1 MITDTAARPRAVAG
15 TNRRRFLTALIAAP
29 LAGAAVAGC
38 RATAAPSSPGAPVL
52 PGGRRALPIPPLARS
67 VVGADGVR
75 RFDLATQ
82 AGSTEIVAGRRSA
95 TWGFNGDILGPTL
108 RARDGEKVAVTVR
121 NGLAEATSVHW
132 HGMHVPARA
141 DGGPHQMVEPGA
153 TWKAEWTVRQRA
165 STLWY
170 HPHPHGVTE
179 KHVYRG
185 LSGFFLVDDDAQDAL
200 GLPSEYGVDDVPVVV
215 QDRKFTPAGELDE
228 TAPGET
234 GLIGPTVIT
243 NGIAGASL
251 VARRDRMRLRL
262 LNGASARCF
271 EFGFADGRRFEM
283 IASDGG
289 LLAAP
294 VSLDR
299 LMLSPG
305 ERAEIVVRVAA
316 GERTMLRSYPITQ
329 RGRISGETARE
340 YGQEDTLDVL
350 ELVGSETLAAGAGA
364 VPRDLGAIAPLAAGA
379 TAPSPAAR
387 AFDLQWY
394 MINGERMDMSRIDLA
409 PVVDTTEVWT
419 VRNKDNWPHNF
430 HIHDVQFQVASF
442 NGRTPPA
449 HLRGWKD
456 TVYLAPGDSCA
467 LAMRF
472 TDYTDLTM
480 PYMYHCHL
488 LYHEDRGMM
497 GQFVVAGKGQTA
509 PTRLEMAGMP
519 GMSMPS
525 SSAPSSAGGS
535 APSASAGA
543 HGGH

>member
-1 MITDTAARPRAVAG
+1 MINDTAERPRAVAG
-15 TNRRRFLTALIAAP
+15 TNRRRFLTALLAAP

-38 RATAAPSSPGAPVL
+38 RASASPSAPSAAPL

-75 RFDLATQ
+75 RFDLAAR
-82 AGSTEIVAGRRSA
+82 AGSAEIVAGRRSA
-95 TWGFNGDILGPTL
+95 TWGFNGDVLGPTL

-141 DGGPHQMVEPGA
+141 DGGPHQMVEPGG
-153 TWKAEWTVRQRA
+153 TWQAEWTVRQRA

-185 LSGFFLVDDDAQDAL
+185 LAGFFLLDDDAQDAL

-215 QDRKFTPAGELDE
+215 QDRKFTAAGELDE
-228 TAPGET
+228 SAPGET
-234 GLIGPTVIT
+234 GLLGPTVIT
-243 NGIAGASL
+243 NGVADASL
-251 VARRDRMRLRL
+251 LVRRDRLRLRL

-271 EFGFADGRRFEM
+271 EFGFADGRRFDM

-294 VSLDR
+294 LSTDR

-305 ERAEIVVRVAA
+305 ERAEIVVVIAA
-316 GERTMLRSYPITQ
+316 GERAMLRSYPITQ

-340 YGQEDTLDVL
+340 YGQDDTLDVL
-350 ELVGSETLAAGAGA
+350 ELVGADDLRASGTA
-364 VPRDLGAIAPLAAGA
+364 VPRTLSVIAPLAAGA
-379 TAPSPAAR
+379 SAPSPASR
-387 AFDLQWY
+387 TFDLQWY

-409 PVVDTTEVWT
+409 PTVDTTEVWT
-419 VRNKDNWPHNF
+419 IRNKDNWPHNF

-442 NGRTPPA
+442 NGRTPPP

-472 TDYTDLTM
+472 TDYTDPTM

-488 LYHEDRGMM
+488 LFHEDRGMM
-497 GQFVVAGKGQTA
+497 GQFVVAAQGQTA
-509 PTRLEMAGMP
+509 PTRLEMPDMP

-525 SSAPSSAGGS
+525 AAGSSSAPASSG
-535 APSASAGA
+535 AP

>member
-1 MITDTAARPRAVAG
+1 MTNDIAERPRAVAG
-15 TNRRRFLTALIAAP
+15 STRRTFLTALIAAP
-29 LAGAAVAGC
+29 LAGAALTAC
-38 RATAAPSSPGAPVL
+38 RTSAVPAAPSL
-52 PGGRRALPIPPLARS
+52 PGGRRALPVPPLARS

-75 RFDLATQ
+75 RFELTAQ
-82 AGSTEIVAGRRSA
+82 AGGSEIVAGKRSA

-121 NGLAEATSVHW
+121 NRLAEATSVHW

-141 DGGPHQMVEPGA
+141 DGGPHQMVEPGS
-153 TWKAEWTVRQRA
+153 TWNAEWTVHQRA

-185 LSGFFLVDDDAQDAL
+185 LSGFFLLDDDEQDRL
-200 GLPSEYGVDDVPVVV
+200 GLPSEYGVDDIPVVV
-215 QDRKFTPAGELDE
+215 QDRKFTPDGELDE
-228 TAPGET
+228 TEPGET
-234 GLIGPTVIT
+234 GLLGPTAIT
-243 NGIAGASL
+243 NGVAGASL
-251 VARRDRMRLRL
+251 LARRERMRLRL

-271 EFGFADGRRFEM
+271 EFGFADGRRFET

-294 VSLDR
+294 VPMDR

-305 ERAEIVVRVAA
+305 ERAEIVVTVTA
-316 GERTMLRSYPITQ
+316 GERTMLRSYPISQ
-329 RGRISGETARE
+329 RGRMSGGIARQ
-340 YGQEDTLDVL
+340 YGQDDTLDVL
-350 ELVGSETLAAGAGA
+350 ELVGADVFEAGAGP
-364 VPRDLGAIAPLAAGA
+364 VPRVLSTIAPLAAGA
-379 TAPSPAAR
+379 TAPVPASR
-387 AFDLQWY
+387 SFDLQWY

-430 HIHDVQFQVASF
+430 HVHDVQFQITAF
-442 NGRTPPA
+442 NGKTPPA

-456 TVYLAPGDSCA
+456 TVYLAPGDTCS

-488 LYHEDRGMM
+488 LFHEDKGMM
-497 GQFVVAGKGQTA
+497 GQFVVAAKGQSA
-509 PTRLEMAGMP
+509 PTRLEMPGMP

-525 SSAPSSAGGS
+525 SSASA
-535 APSASAGA
+535 APSGASAA
-543 HGGH
+543 PHGGH

>member
-1 MITDTAARPRAVAG
+1 MINDVTERPRAVG
-15 TNRRRFLTALIAAP
+15 PSRRTFLNALVAAP
-29 LAGAAVAGC
+29 LVGAALAGC
-38 RATAAPSSPGAPVL
+38 RPGPAASAPVL

-75 RFDLATQ
+75 RFDLTAQ
-82 AGSTEIVAGRRSA
+82 AGSSEIVAGRRSA
-95 TWGFNGDILGPTL
+95 TWGFNGNILGPTL
-108 RARDGEKVAVTVR
+108 RARDGEKVAITVR
-121 NGLAEATSVHW
+121 NRLAEATSVHW

-141 DGGPHQMVEPGA
+141 DGGPHQMIEPNG
-153 TWKAEWTVRQRA
+153 TWTAEWTVRQRA

-185 LSGFFLVDDDAQDAL
+185 LSGFFLLDDDAQDAL
-200 GLPSEYGVDDVPVVV
+200 GLPSEYGVDDIPVVV
-215 QDRKFTPAGELDE
+215 QDRKFTPDGALDE
-228 TAPGET
+228 TGAGEA

-243 NGIAGASL
+243 NGVAGASL
-251 VARRDRMRLRL
+251 LVRRSRIRLRL

-294 VSLDR
+294 VLLNR

-305 ERAEIVVRVAA
+305 ERAEIVVPITA
-316 GERTMLRSYPITQ
+316 GECVMLRSYPTTV
-329 RGRISGETARE
+329 RGRMSGDIARE
-340 YGQEDTLDVL
+340 YGQDDTLDVL
-350 ELVGSETLAAGAGA
+350 ELVGAGALEAGAGA
-364 VPRDLGAIAPLAAGA
+364 VPRALAAIAPLAPGA
-379 TAPSPAAR
+379 TSASPSTR
-387 AFDLQWY
+387 TFELQWY

-409 PVVDTTEVWT
+409 PTVDTTEVWT

-430 HIHDVQFQVASF
+430 HIHDVQFQVVSV
-442 NGRTPPA
+442 NGAPPPA
-449 HLRGWKD
+449 PLRGWKD
-456 TVYLAPGDSCA
+456 TVYLAPGDRCV

-488 LYHEDRGMM
+488 LLHEDRGMM
-497 GQFVVAGKGQTA
+497 GQFVVAGQGQAA
-509 PTRLEMAGMP
+509 PARLEMADMP
-519 GMSMPS
+519 GMDTPGTGTPG
-525 SSAPSSAGGS
+525 SASPSAGPRS
-535 APSASAGA
+535 TP

>member
-1 MITDTAARPRAVAG
+1 MINDIAERPHAVAG
-15 TNRRRFLTALIAAP
+15 TNRRRFLTALVAAP
-29 LAGAAVAGC
+29 LVGSAVAGC
-38 RATAAPSSPGAPVL
+38 RASASPSASSAAEL

-75 RFDLATQ
+75 RFDLATR
-82 AGSTEIVAGRRSA
+82 AGSAEIVAGRRSA
-95 TWGFNGDILGPTL
+95 TWGFNGEILGPTL

-121 NGLAEATSVHW
+121 NGLDEATSVHW

-141 DGGPHQMVEPGA
+141 DGGPHQMVEPGG
-153 TWKAEWTVRQRA
+153 TWRAEWTVRQRA
-165 STLWY
+165 ATLWY

-185 LSGFFLVDDDAQDAL
+185 LAGFFLLDDDAQDAL
-200 GLPSEYGVDDVPVVV
+200 GLPSDYGVDDVPVVI

-251 VARRDRMRLRL
+251 LVRRDRLRLRL

-271 EFGFADGRRFEM
+271 ELGFADGRLFEM

-294 VSLDR
+294 VATDR
-299 LMLSPG
+299 LMISPG
-305 ERAEIVVRVAA
+305 ERVEIVVPVAA
-316 GERTMLRSYPITQ
+316 GERVVLRSYPITQ

-340 YGQEDTLDVL
+340 YGQDDTLDVL
-350 ELVGSETLAAGAGA
+350 ELVGADDLAARGAA
-364 VPRDLGAIAPLAAGA
+364 VPRTLSTIVPLAAGA
-379 TAPSPAAR
+379 TAPTPSSR
-387 AFDLQWY
+387 SFDLQWY

-409 PVVDTTEVWT
+409 PTVDTTEVWT

-430 HIHDVQFQVASF
+430 HIHDVQFQIASF
-442 NGRTPPA
+442 NGGTPSA

-456 TVYLAPGDSCA
+456 TVYLAPGESCA
-467 LAMRF
+467 LALRF

-488 LYHEDRGMM
+488 LFHEDRGMM
-497 GQFVVAGKGQTA
+497 GQFVVAAKGRTA
-509 PTRLEMAGMP
+509 PTRLDMP
-519 GMSMPS
+519 GMSMPGMPMPA
-525 SSAPSSAGGS
+525 APSGGPAAG
-535 APSASAGA
+535 PSGAGAA